1 MKISIFTK
9 NGALGSDVVF
19 KSFAEGAKKLK
30 FKVTENDM
38 NADAAVIWSV
48 LWQGRMK
55 DNKTVFHHYKNQK
68 KPVFILETGHFFR
81 SRTWKFSLNGTSYD
95 NFPHFNSSDISRLNR
110 LGIKFKEWQKN
121 GEKIIICPQNPN
133 SLQWSKQ
140 GTPEDWVNEV
150 IKDIRKVSDR
160 SIVIR
165 PHPRVNFN
173 SLKITE
179 KTGIFYEKAEKIPGT
194 IDSVDFENSI
204 KNAHAVVNYN
214 SGPSVVS
221 ALHGIPVFCDIS
233 SPARPI
239 SHQNLEKIEDR
250 QWVDRKEWLSWIS
263 HTEWLKEEIAEGLP
277 LSHFIKHGLI
287 LDN

>member
-9 NGALGSDVVF
+9 NGALGSDVIF

-38 NADAAVIWSV
+38 NADAVVIWSV

-55 DNKTVFHHYKNQK
+55 DNKTVFYHYKNQE
-68 KPVFILETGHFFR
+68 KPVFILETGHF
-81 SRTWKFSLNGTSYD
+81 SRGRAWKFSLNGTGYE
-95 NFPHFNSSDISRLNR
+95 NFPAFTSQDSSRFDK
-110 LGIKFKEWQKN
+110 LGIKINEWQKN

-133 SLQWSKQ
+133 SLQWTNQ
-140 GTPEDWVNEV
+140 ETPEDWVNNV
-150 IKDIRKVSDR
+150 IKNIRKFSSR
-160 SIVIR
+160 TIVIR

-173 SLKITE
+173 SAKITE

-194 IDSVDFENSI
+194 VDSVDFEKSI
-204 KNAHAVVNYN
+204 KNAHAVINYN
-214 SGPSVVS
+214 SGPSVVA
-221 ALHGIPVFCDIS
+221 ALKGIPVFCDSS
-233 SPARPI
+233 SPARPV

-250 QWVDRKEWLSWIS
+250 QWVDRNDWLSWIS
-263 HTEWLKEEIAEGLP
+263 YTEWLKEEIAEGLP

-287 LDN
+287 VDK